1 MATDGDVEKHGAHDS
16 VIVSQVLLE
25 GMLTVEGRLSGA
37 SNATL
42 FCIAELDGEQ
52 IECVYKP
59 VMGERPLWD
68 FPDGTLGHREVAAY
82 EVAATFAKV
91 SDDETVLIPETIW
104 REEGPFGEG
113 SCQRW
118 IDVSDTQ
125 LVDII
130 ESQEEQPGWLSV
142 LEASDDFGRPVQLIH
157 QNDARLRQMALLDIV
172 TNNSDRKG
180 GHILVD
186 QQGNLFGVDHGL
198 CFNVEDKLRT
208 VLWGWAGQPLTT
220 DEVTSLNRLRE
231 QLVGGDLGTRLKAHL
246 EPFELDVSVE
256 RIEHLLQQGHFV
268 EPTSRWPSIP
278 WPAF

>member
-1 MATDGDVEKHGAHDS
+1 MATDGDVEKHGSHDS

-172 TNNSDRKG
+172 TNYSDRKG

>member
-1 MATDGDVEKHGAHDS
+1 MATDGDLERHGLHDS
-16 VIVSQVLLE
+16 ATVLQVLRD
-25 GMLTVEGRLSGA
+25 GTLTVEGRLSGA

-42 FCIAELDGEQ
+42 FCVAELDGVQ

-82 EVAATFAKV
+82 EVAATFARV
-91 SDDETVLIPETIW
+91 CDDDAVLIPETIW
-104 REEGPFGEG
+104 REEGPFGDG

-118 IDVSDTQ
+118 IEVSETQ
-125 LVDII
+125 LVDIVHT
-130 ESQEEQPGWLSV
+130 QEEQLGWLSV

-157 QNDARLRQMALLDIV
+157 QDDARLRQMALLDMV

-186 QQGNLFGVDHGL
+186 RQGDLFGVDHGL

-208 VLWGWAGQPLTT
+208 VLWGWAGQPLTPGEIT
-220 DEVTSLNRLRE
+220 ALELLRDE
-231 QLVGGDLGTRLKAHL
+231 LVGGELGVRLAAHL
-246 EPFELDVSVE
+246 EPFELDISVE
-256 RIEHLLQQGHFV
+256 RIEHLLQRGHFV

>member
-1 MATDGDVEKHGAHDS
+1 
-16 VIVSQVLLE
+16 
-25 GMLTVEGRLSGA
+25 
-37 SNATL
+37 
-42 FCIAELDGEQ
+42 
-52 IECVYKP
+52 
-59 VMGERPLWD
+59 
-68 FPDGTLGHREVAAY
+68 
-82 EVAATFAKV
+82 
-91 SDDETVLIPETIW
+91 
-104 REEGPFGEG
+104 
-113 SCQRW
+113 
-118 IDVSDTQ
+118 
-125 LVDII
+125 
-130 ESQEEQPGWLSV
+130 
-142 LEASDDFGRPVQLIH
+142 
-157 QNDARLRQMALLDIV
+157 MALLDIV

>member
-1 MATDGDVEKHGAHDS
+1 MATDGDVEKHGSHDS

-220 DEVTSLNRLRE
+220 DEVTSLNRLRQ

>member
-1 MATDGDVEKHGAHDS
+1 MATDGDVEKHGSHDS

-208 VLWGWAGQPLTT
+208 VLWGWAGQPLST

>member
-1 MATDGDVEKHGAHDS
+1 MATVGDGQRHGLHDS
-16 VIVSQVLLE
+16 VTVSRVL
-25 GMLTVEGRLSGA
+25 GQGTLTVEGRLSGA

-42 FCIAELDGEQ
+42 FCVAELDGVQ

-82 EVAATFAKV
+82 EVAATFAHV
-91 SDDETVLIPETIW
+91 CGDDAVLIPETIW

-118 IDVSDTQ
+118 IEVSETQ

-186 QQGNLFGVDHGL
+186 QEGRLFGVDHGL

-208 VLWGWAGQPLTT
+208 VLWGWAGQPLTPT
-220 DEVTSLNRLRE
+220 EITALELLRDE
-231 QLVGGDLGTRLKAHL
+231 LVGGELGVRLAVHL
-246 EPFELDVSVE
+246 EPFELDIAVE
-256 RIEHLLQQGHFV
+256 RIEHLLQRGHLV

>member
-1 MATDGDVEKHGAHDS
+1 MATDGDLERHGLHDS
-16 VIVSQVLLE
+16 ATVLQVLRD
-25 GMLTVEGRLSGA
+25 GTLTVEGRLSGA

-42 FCIAELDGEQ
+42 FCVAELDGVQ

-82 EVAATFAKV
+82 EVAATFARV
-91 SDDETVLIPETIW
+91 CDDDAVLIPETIW
-104 REEGPFGEG
+104 REEGPFGDG

-118 IDVSDTQ
+118 IEVSETQ
-125 LVDII
+125 LVDIVHT
-130 ESQEEQPGWLSV
+130 QEEQLGWLSV

-157 QNDARLRQMALLDIV
+157 QDDARLRQMALLDMV

-186 QQGNLFGVDHGL
+186 RQGDLFGVDHGL

-208 VLWGWAGQPLTT
+208 VLWGWAGQPLTPGEIT
-220 DEVTSLNRLRE
+220 ALELLRDE
-231 QLVGGDLGTRLKAHL
+231 LVGGELGVRLAAHL
-246 EPFELDVSVE
+246 EPFELDISVE
-256 RIEHLLQQGHFV
+256 RIEHLLQRGHFL

>member
-1 MATDGDVEKHGAHDS
+1 MATDGDVEKHGSHDS

-42 FCIAELDGEQ
+42 FCIAELDGVQ
-52 IECVYKP
+52 FECVYKP

-82 EVAATFAKV
+82 EVAATFATV
-91 SDDETVLIPETIW
+91 SDDDAVLIPETIW
-104 REEGPFGEG
+104 REEGPFGAG

-157 QNDARLRQMALLDIV
+157 QDDARLRQMALLDIV

-208 VLWGWAGQPLTT
+208 VLWGWAGQPLTA
-220 DEVTSLNRLRE
+220 DEVTSLDRLRD
-231 QLVGGDLGTRLKAHL
+231 QLVSGDLGTRLKAHL
-246 EPFELDVSVE
+246 EPFELNISVE

>member
-1 MATDGDVEKHGAHDS
+1 MATDGDLERHGLHDS
-16 VIVSQVLLE
+16 ATVLQVLRD
-25 GMLTVEGRLSGA
+25 GTLTVEGRLSGA

-42 FCIAELDGEQ
+42 FCVAELDGVQ

-82 EVAATFAKV
+82 EVAATFARV
-91 SDDETVLIPETIW
+91 CDDDAVLIPETIW
-104 REEGPFGEG
+104 REEGPFGDG

-118 IDVSDTQ
+118 IEVSETQ
-125 LVDII
+125 LVDIVHT
-130 ESQEEQPGWLSV
+130 QEEQPGWLSV

-157 QNDARLRQMALLDIV
+157 QDDARLREMALLDMV

-186 QQGNLFGVDHGL
+186 QQGDLFGVDHGL
-198 CFNVEDKLRT
+198 SFNVEDKLRT
-208 VLWGWAGQPLTT
+208 VLWGWAGQPLTPGEIT
-220 DEVTSLNRLRE
+220 ALELLRDE
-231 QLVGGDLGTRLKAHL
+231 LVGGELGVRLAGHL
-246 EPFELDVSVE
+246 EPFELDISVE
-256 RIEHLLQQGHFV
+256 RIEHLLQRGHFV

>member
-1 MATDGDVEKHGAHDS
+1 MATVGDGQRHGLHDS
-16 VIVSQVLLE
+16 VTVSRVL
-25 GMLTVEGRLSGA
+25 GQGTLTVEGRLSGA

-42 FCIAELDGEQ
+42 FCVAELDGVQ

-59 VMGERPLWD
+59 VIGERPLWD

-157 QNDARLRQMALLDIV
+157 QDDARLRQMALLDIV

-208 VLWGWAGQPLTT
+208 VLWGWAGQPLTA
-220 DEVTSLNRLRE
+220 DEVTSLNRLRQ

>member
-1 MATDGDVEKHGAHDS
+1 MATDGDLQRHGLHDS
-16 VIVSQVLLE
+16 VTVSQVLRE
-25 GMLTVEGRLSGA
+25 GTLTVEGRLSGA

-42 FCIAELDGEQ
+42 FCIADLDGVQ

-91 SDDETVLIPETIW
+91 SDDDAVLIPETIW

-118 IDVSDTQ
+118 IEVSDTQ

-130 ESQEEQPGWLSV
+130 ESHEERPDWLSV
-142 LEASDDFGRPVQLIH
+142 LEANDDFGRPVQLIH
-157 QNDARLRQMALLDIV
+157 QDDARLRQMALLDIV

-208 VLWGWAGQPLTT
+208 VLWGWAGQPLT
-220 DEVTSLNRLRE
+220 EAEIAALHLLRD
-231 QLVGGDLGTRLKAHL
+231 QLASGDLGARLAVHL
-246 EPFELDVSVE
+246 EPFELDISVE
-256 RIEHLLQQGHFV
+256 RIERLLLRTHFV

>member
-1 MATDGDVEKHGAHDS
+1 MATDGDAEGQGLRDPVT
-16 VIVSQVLLE
+16 VSQVLSQ
-25 GMLTVEGRLSGA
+25 GTLTVEGRLSGA

-42 FCIAELDGEQ
+42 FCIADFEGVQ

-82 EVAATFAKV
+82 EVAVALARA
-91 SDDETVLIPETIW
+91 SDEEKVLIPETIW

-118 IDVSDTQ
+118 IEISETQ

-142 LEASDDFGRPVQLIH
+142 LEATDDFGRPVQLIH
-157 QNDARLRQMALLDIV
+157 QDDARLRQMALLDIV

-186 QQGNLFGVDHGL
+186 QQDNLFGVDHGL
-198 CFNVEDKLRT
+198 CFNMEDKLRT
-208 VLWGWAGQPLTT
+208 VLWGWAGQPLTDSEIAALT
-220 DEVTSLNRLRE
+220 LLRHELVAGELGLRL
-231 QLVGGDLGTRLKAHL
+231 AMHL
-246 EPFELDVSVE
+246 EPFEVDISVD
-256 RIEHLLQQGHFV
+256 RIDHLLESGHFV
-268 EPTSRWPSIP
+268 EPTSRWPAIP

>member
-1 MATDGDVEKHGAHDS
+1 MATDGDVEKHRSHDS

-246 EPFELDVSVE
+246 EPFVLDVSVE

>member
-157 QNDARLRQMALLDIV
+157 QDDARLRQMALLDIV

>member
-1 MATDGDVEKHGAHDS
+1 MATDGDVEKHGSHDS

-52 IECVYKP
+52 SECVYKP

>member
-1 MATDGDVEKHGAHDS
+1 MATDGDVEKHGSHDS

-42 FCIAELDGEQ
+42 FCIAELDGVQ

>member
-1 MATDGDVEKHGAHDS
+1 MATDGDLERHGLHDS
-16 VIVSQVLLE
+16 ATVLQVLRE
-25 GMLTVEGRLSGA
+25 GTLTVEGRLSGA

-42 FCIAELDGEQ
+42 FCVAELDGVQ

-82 EVAATFAKV
+82 EVAATFARV
-91 SDDETVLIPETIW
+91 CDDDAVLIPETIW
-104 REEGPFGEG
+104 REEGPFGDG

-118 IDVSDTQ
+118 IEVSETQ
-125 LVDII
+125 LVDIVHT
-130 ESQEEQPGWLSV
+130 QEEQPGWLSV

-157 QNDARLRQMALLDIV
+157 QDDARLRQMALLDMV

-186 QQGNLFGVDHGL
+186 QQGDLFGVDHGL

-208 VLWGWAGQPLTT
+208 VLWGWAGQPLTPGEIT
-220 DEVTSLNRLRE
+220 ALELLRDE
-231 QLVGGDLGTRLKAHL
+231 LVGGELGLRLALHL
-246 EPFELDVSVE
+246 EPFELDISVE
-256 RIEHLLQQGHFV
+256 RIEHLLQRGHFV

>member
-1 MATDGDVEKHGAHDS
+1 MATDGDVEKHGSHDS